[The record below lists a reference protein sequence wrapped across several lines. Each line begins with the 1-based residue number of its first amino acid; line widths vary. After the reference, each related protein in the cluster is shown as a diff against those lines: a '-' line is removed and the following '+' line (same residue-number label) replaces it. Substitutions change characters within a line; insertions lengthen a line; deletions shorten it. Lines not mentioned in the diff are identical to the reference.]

1 MDRYDVIKS
10 EMIGHKWMEDG
21 PALHFVASLG
31 AVRYLSNPSFYKRG
45 MSRNRAELMY
55 RELSPQV
62 RLLPHSSF
70 ASTSRGILGFDE
82 D

>member
-31 AVRYLSNPSFYKRG
+31 AVRFLFTPLFISGGYEG
-45 MSRNRAELMY
+45 I
-55 RELSPQV
+55 ELS
-62 RLLPHSSF
+62 
-70 ASTSRGILGFDE
+70 
-82 D
+82 

>member
-31 AVRYLSNPSFYKRG
+31 AVRFLFTPSVHKRG
-45 MSRNRAELMY
+45 DVKE
-55 RELSPQV
+55 
-62 RLLPHSSF
+62 SS
-70 ASTSRGILGFDE
+70 
-82 D
+82 